1 MKKKKGKKGKYTK
14 AKKIVLGI
22 LIGYVALMVLGYIAG
37 VVYFTKHFYL
47 GSQINGM
54 NASGKSVED
63 VEDSIV
69 DEIASYTLKLKERD
83 GKTESIVASQI
94 NMQYVDDGKIQELKD
109 KQNPSY
115 GFVICTS
122 E

>member
-22 LIGYVALMVLGYIAG
+22 LIGYIALMVLGYIAG

-54 NASGKSVED
+54 NASARAWRLWRTALWMRSHP
-63 VEDSIV
+63 IPC
-69 DEIASYTLKLKERD
+69 I
-83 GKTESIVASQI
+83 
-94 NMQYVDDGKIQELKD
+94 
-109 KQNPSY
+109 
-115 GFVICTS
+115 
-122 E
+122 